1 MLPYYLLL
9 LLPGLAYFGFTHSP
23 SYKQA
28 DRRTLTVFFVLY
40 FLLLALRGSTVGND
54 YGTYYYWFESAESAE
69 WSYVFRTDIEPGYFL
84 LNKIVSVFTDS
95 FQWFLVIASAIMLL
109 PILYVYRKHVEDAP
123 LTILLFIN
131 TDIFVMFFSGIRQ
144 SIAIGI
150 GCLAFEFAREKKP
163 IKFLLAVGIAWLFHA
178 SAFVLL
184 LLYPACRFRLSRKS
198 LYYIIPAYLILL
210 VFNREIFTFLLGIS
224 GIYSGYGITQ
234 TGAFMSIVL
243 FSLFVVYSIVIPDEN
258 RLDETGKML
267 RNILLITLA
276 IMTFA
281 PIHMMV
287 MRMAYYFVVFMP
299 LCIPK
304 IVKYHDESQRKIT
317 EISKI
322 VMLVFFTVYFFYFG
336 YRGMATGEG
345 LHSFPYHFFWEA
357 T

>member
-1 MLPYYLLL
+1 MLPYYFLL

-54 YGTYYYWFESAESAE
+54 YGNYHYFFETMGNTE
-69 WSYVFRTDIEPGYFL
+69 WGQIFQSDIEPGYAL

-95 FQWFLVIASAIMLL
+95 FQWFLVVSSAVMLL

-131 TDIFVMFFSGIRQ
+131 TDIFVMSFSGIRQ

-150 GCLAFEFAREKKP
+150 GCLAFEFAREKKW
-163 IKFLLAVGIAWLFHA
+163 IRFLIAVVFAILFHN

-198 LYYIIPAYLILL
+198 LYYILPAYLILL
-210 VFNREIFTFLLGIS
+210 VFNREIFSFLLGIF
-224 GIYSGYGITQ
+224 GIYSGYSISQ

-243 FSLFVVYSIVIPDEN
+243 FSLFVVYSIIIPDEN
-258 RLDETGKML
+258 KLDETGKML

-276 IMTFA
+276 IITFV
-281 PIHMMV
+281 PIHMLV

-304 IVKYHDESQRKIT
+304 IIKYHDESLGKIT
-317 EISKI
+317 EISRV
-322 VMLVFFTVYFFYFG
+322 VMMVFFAVYFFYFG
-336 YRGMATGEG
+336 YKGMSTGAG

>member
-1 MLPYYLLL
+1 MLPYYILL
-9 LLPGLAYFGFTHSP
+9 LLPGLAYFGFTRSP

-40 FLLLALRGSTVGND
+40 FLLLALRGSSVGND
-54 YGTYYYWFESAESAE
+54 YGTYYYWFKSAGSVE
-69 WSYVFRTDIEPGYFL
+69 WSHVFQTNIEPGYFL
-84 LNKIVSVFTDS
+84 LNKAVSVFTDS
-95 FQWFLVIASAIMLL
+95 FQWFLAVSSAVILL

-131 TDIFVMFFSGIRQ
+131 TDIFVMIFSGIRQ
-144 SIAIGI
+144 GIAIGI

-163 IKFLLAVGIAWLFHA
+163 IRFLITVGTALLFHT

-184 LLYPACRFRLSRKS
+184 LLYPACRFRLRKKS
-198 LYYIIPAYLILL
+198 LYYIIPAYVILL
-210 VFNREIFTFLLGIS
+210 IFNREIFSFLLGIS
-224 GIYSGYGITQ
+224 GVYTEYGMSQ
-234 TGAFMSIVL
+234 TGAFMSIIL
-243 FSLFVVYSIVIPDEN
+243 FSLFAVYSIVIPDE
-258 RLDETGKML
+258 RSLDETGKML

-304 IVKYHDESQRKIT
+304 IVKYRDESQEKIT
-317 EISKI
+317 EISKV
-322 VMLVFFTVYFFYFG
+322 VMLLFFTAYFFYFG
-336 YRGMATGEG
+336 YSGMATGAG
-345 LHSFPYHFFWEA
+345 LHTFPYQFFWEA
-357 T
+357 A